1 MPEFA
6 VLPEFTGIGLLGW
19 IIVGFFAG
27 ALSAVVVRDRSS
39 GGCLANI
46 LIGILGGI
54 VGGLLVQQFFPG
66 QTEIAGWIGAF
77 VVAFVGAVIV
87 RWLLA
92 LVNGP
97 NRR

>member
-1 MPEFA
+1 M
-6 VLPEFTGIGLLGW
+6 PEFTGIGLIGW
-19 IIVGFFAG
+19 IIIGFLAG
-27 ALSAVVVRDRSS
+27 ALSGLVVRNRTP

-54 VGGLLVQQFFPG
+54 VGGILAKQLFNQSEV
-66 QTEIAGWIGAF
+66 AGWIGSF

-87 RWLLA
+87 RWLLG
-92 LVNGP
+92 LS

>member
-1 MPEFA
+1 VNELFA
-6 VLPEFTGIGLLGW
+6 ILPEFNGIGWLGW

-27 ALSAVVVRDRSS
+27 ALSGVVVRDRSA

-54 VGGLLVQQFFPG
+54 VGGLLARQFFE
-66 QTEIAGWIGAF
+66 TNEVFGWIGAF
-77 VVAFVGAVIV
+77 LVAFVGAVIV

-92 LVNGP
+92 LANP
-97 NRR
+97 PRR